1 MPWLSFVAPMF
12 PGNIQG
18 IPHLLHDPP
27 GTGVFAGVLFDAYQ
41 HRLGAVAMLEFSAVA
56 RHM

>member
-1 MPWLSFVAPMF
+1 MPWPSFVAPVF

-27 GTGVFAGVLFDAYQ
+27 GTGVFATVLFDAYQ

>member
-1 MPWLSFVAPMF
+1 MF

-27 GTGVFAGVLFDAYQ
+27 ETGVFAEVLFDAYQ